1 MITKRDHKHIETAI
15 AHAKSSN
22 KVAGARASAVLAL
35 RGRIIAFGTNQ
46 RKSHPFQAEYGKN
59 PEAIFLHAEINCIKN
74 ALRMGYTVDDL
85 RKATL
90 YVARIKKAGSDPAD
104 PFIWGM
110 AKPCRNGCQRCI
122 ADFGIKR
129 VLYTTDEQ
137 KVAILT

>member
-1 MITKRDHKHIETAI
+1 MITKRDHKHIETATT
-15 AHAKSSN
+15 HAKSTDR
-22 KVAGARASAVLAL
+22 VAGARASAVLAL

-59 PEAIFLHAEINCIKN
+59 PEAIYLHAEINAIKN

-90 YVARIKKAGSDPAD
+90 YIARAKKAGPVPAD
-104 PFIWGM
+104 PFIWGL
-110 AKPCRNGCQRCI
+110 AKPCTGCRRCI

-137 KVAILT
+137 KVAIL